1 MPLVVRLAIVG
12 LLLSHRDAA
21 AQTVLTWKL
30 TPGQT
35 FRIERQIRQKQT
47 VAFKNAALNQQRDST
62 WLVRFD
68 VKDATT
74 LQATFEK
81 VRHKVSGSLDKD
93 GMDEPLANQ
102 LEGCSFTLTVAGTGA
117 VSKIRGL
124 DEFWDKGAGGDAAK
138 RKALR
143 DAYSEK
149 TMADAFAD
157 MLGPLPAN
165 AVSPKDTWR
174 RETTEPI
181 PHFGSFRNTLHFR
194 HEGAI
199 DARHTLRYSIEA
211 AYQPP
216 KQGDVPLFRV
226 VKADLQ
232 GKDGKGTL
240 VFDAAK
246 SRLVSHERTMLVR
259 GQLDLEANGRQQAVE
274 FTSENT
280 LSIRSIDE
288 PAGKRECG
296 DEANDGQLAEFSPAE
311 PAEGISCQQNFRWLR
326 DEFRMIGERF
336 P

>member
-1 MPLVVRLAIVG
+1 MPFVLRLAIVAM
-12 LLLSHRDAA
+12 LFASQDAV
-21 AQTVLTWKL
+21 AQTVLAWKWE
-30 TPGQT
+30 PGQS
-35 FRIERQIRQKQT
+35 FRLERQIRQKQT
-47 VAFKNAALNQQRDST
+47 VTLKNTALNQQRDST

-81 VRHKVSGSLDKD
+81 AQHKIAGNLGKD

-102 LEGCSFTLTVAGTGA
+102 LEGCAFTLTVAPSGE
-117 VSKIRGL
+117 VNQVRGL
-124 DEFWDKGAGGDAAK
+124 DEFWDKAAAGDAAK

-149 TMADAFAD
+149 ALRDAFTD
-157 MLGPLPAN
+157 MLGPLPVQ

-181 PHFGSFRNTLHFR
+181 PHFGSFRNTLLFR

-211 AYQPP
+211 AYQTP
-216 KQGDVPLFRV
+216 KQADVALFRV

-246 SRLVSHERTMLVR
+246 GRLVSHQRSMLVR
-259 GQLDLEANGRQQAVE
+259 GQLDIEATGRQQSVE

-280 LSIRSIDE
+280 LTIRAVE
-288 PAGKRECG
+288 
-296 DEANDGQLAEFSPAE
+296 
-311 PAEGISCQQNFRWLR
+311 
-326 DEFRMIGERF
+326 
-336 P
+336 